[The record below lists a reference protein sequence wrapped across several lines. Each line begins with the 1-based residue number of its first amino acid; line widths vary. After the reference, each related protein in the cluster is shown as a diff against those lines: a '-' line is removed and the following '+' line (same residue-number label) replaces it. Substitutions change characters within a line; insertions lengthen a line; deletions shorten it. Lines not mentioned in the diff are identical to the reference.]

1 MPAIN
6 ANIVVEPI
14 DLNITQTSIS
24 QVVTVEPIDLTVSTS
39 APMATL
45 PGGTPG
51 ELQYNNSGSFGGV
64 ANTSVAS
71 GTLTFT
77 NLANLSIDGG
87 TNGYVLQ
94 TDGLGSLSWV
104 AQGGAGTGNPG
115 GSNTQ
120 IQFNDAGVFGGNVG
134 FTFNKGTGNV
144 DIPGVYNGDGGGL
157 SNIAIDTI
165 ANGTSNVE
173 IATVD
178 GNIDFAVNGVAIA
191 TMGSTGLETNYD
203 ITINGSNF
211 VGSGNFTSVEVSDTT
226 SIHEAI
232 EDVQL
237 ISVPT
242 GTYVYDVLNGS
253 IQYATA
259 NATANLV
266 LNFDAGGGTFNGFL
280 DTGKSF
286 TGTYLMTNGATPY
299 AVTGVEIDA
308 VSQTIDWAGG
318 FVPLET
324 ADSIQSYTFTIIKT
338 SATPT
343 YTVLGSLT
351 RYG

>member
-115 GSNTQ
+115 VQ
-120 IQFNDAGVFGGNVG
+120 
-134 FTFNKGTGNV
+134 
-144 DIPGVYNGDGGGL
+144 Y
-157 SNIAIDTI
+157 
-165 ANGTSNVE
+165 
-173 IATVD
+173 
-178 GNIDFAVNGVAIA
+178 
-191 TMGSTGLETNYD
+191 TNP
-203 ITINGSNF
+203 I
-211 VGSGNFTSVEVSDTT
+211 
-226 SIHEAI
+226 
-232 EDVQL
+232 
-237 ISVPT
+237 
-242 GTYVYDVLNGS
+242 
-253 IQYATA
+253 
-259 NATANLV
+259 
-266 LNFDAGGGTFNGFL
+266 
-280 DTGKSF
+280 
-286 TGTYLMTNGATPY
+286 
-299 AVTGVEIDA
+299 
-308 VSQTIDWAGG
+308 
-318 FVPLET
+318 
-324 ADSIQSYTFTIIKT
+324 
-338 SATPT
+338 
-343 YTVLGSLT
+343 
-351 RYG
+351 